1 MPPDMEAVVRSR
13 LAALGIL
20 LPLSSAKGEL
30 GGVARL
36 LGRYGLLWFGGFEGD
51 LGEDALDL

>member
-1 MPPDMEAVVRSR
+1 MEAAVRSR

-20 LPLSSAKGEL
+20 SPLSTAKGEL

-36 LGRYGLLWFGGFEGD
+36 LGRYGLLWWDGFEGD
-51 LGEDALDL
+51 LGQEDALDL